1 MISKSGA
8 FPIAFGE
15 MPLSVSASLQVMK
28 AMEQC
33 TIQAALTG
41 DYGMLLQ
48 AFALNPL
55 IPNGKTA
62 KRVLDELLV
71 AHENYLPQFTDIISK
86 IKEEGI
92 FCQDDVVQKIVASG
106 H

>member
-1 MISKSGA
+1 
-8 FPIAFGE
+8 
-15 MPLSVSASLQVMK
+15 MK

-41 DYGMLLQ
+41 DYGSLLQ

-55 IPNGKTA
+55 IPDGA
-62 KRVLDELLV
+62 EARRVLDELLV
-71 AHENYLPQFTDIISK
+71 AHEQYLPQFTEIIAK
-86 IKEEGI
+86 RKKEGV
-92 FCQDDVVQKIVASG
+92 FCEDSVVQNLVRAG

>member
-1 MISKSGA
+1 MWA
-8 FPIAFGE
+8 ALLWF
-15 MPLSVSASLQVMK
+15 LQLMK

-41 DYGMLLQ
+41 DYGILLQ

-55 IPNGKTA
+55 IPNGIEA

-71 AHENYLPQFTDIISK
+71 AHEAYLPQFAEIISNLK
-86 IKEEGI
+86 REGI
-92 FCQDDVVQKIVASG
+92 VCEDDVVQKLMASG